1 MVGPIGFDRAPEL
14 LEAFFIGVSVLHDQR
29 SDALGM
35 LECKT
40 PANRGA
46 VVHDVHG
53 VTLDGELV
61 EQAMDQLFE
70 AVKRVGEF
78 RTIGHVA
85 LSVTRVVRGDHVI
98 PIAELRDQVSEHM
111 RRGREA
117 VQQQHDRG
125 VARSCFPI
133 KDLDAVDHF
142 GSIMRDDQ
150 RFAAR

>member
-29 SDALGM
+29 GDALGTF
-35 LECKT
+35 ECKT

-61 EQAMDQLFE
+61 EQAIDQFSE
-70 AVKRVGEF
+70 AIERVGKF

-85 LSVTRVVRGDHVI
+85 LSVARVVGSDHVI
-98 PIAELRDQVSEHM
+98 PIAEFRDQIAKHV
-111 RRGREA
+111 
-117 VQQQHDRG
+117 
-125 VARSCFPI
+125 
-133 KDLDAVDHF
+133 
-142 GSIMRDDQ
+142 
-150 RFAAR
+150 